1 MTAAVT
7 TRRAPGR
14 LALPVAAVATV
25 AAVRAPDVDLVL
37 ELPFVAALGAL
48 AAIDLEQR
56 LLPNR
61 IVYPL
66 AAWGLAAT
74 LLAERDDLVEHLV
87 AGTGAFLVLYL
98 FALAHPA
105 GMGMGDVKLA
115 GAMGVY
121 LGAAVVPALLV
132 AFFSGTVVG
141 VGIVLR
147 EGAAAFKR
155 TLPFGVFLALGG
167 LVGVVAGAGLI
178 ELYEGAFVQE
188 AAAERAP
195 PRE

>member
-1 MTAAVT
+1 MTAAVPS
-7 TRRAPGR
+7 RRAPGR
-14 LALPVAAVATV
+14 LALPVAAVVTV
-25 AAVRAPDVDLVL
+25 AAVRGPETDLVL

-74 LLAERDDLVEHLV
+74 LLVERDDLVEHLV

-98 FALAHPA
+98 AALAHPT

-132 AFFSGTVVG
+132 AFFGGTVVG

-147 EGAAAFKR
+147 EGPAAFKR

-178 ELYEGAFVQE
+178 ELYEEAFVQE
-188 AAAERAP
+188 PAAGREP

>member
-1 MTAAVT
+1 MAAPVP

-14 LALPVAAVATV
+14 LALPVAAVLTL
-25 AAVRAPDVDLVL
+25 AAVRGLDDDLVL
-37 ELPFVAALGAL
+37 ELPFVAALSAL
-48 AAIDLEQR
+48 AAIDLEHR

-66 AAWGLAAT
+66 AAWGLGAT
-74 LLAERDDLVEHLV
+74 VLVERDDLVEHLT

-98 FALAHPA
+98 AALAHPA

-115 GAMGVY
+115 GAMGLY

-147 EGAAAFKR
+147 EGAAALKS

-167 LVGVVAGAGLI
+167 LVGVLAGAGLI

-188 AAAERAP
+188 VAAGRAT

>member
-1 MTAAVT
+1 MTAAVP

-14 LALPVAAVATV
+14 LAFPVAAVVTV
-25 AAVRAPDVDLVL
+25 AAVRGPDADLVL

-74 LLAERDDLVEHLV
+74 LLVERDDLVEHLV
-87 AGTGAFLVLYL
+87 AGIGAFLVLYL
-98 FALAHPA
+98 AALAHPA

-115 GAMGVY
+115 GAMGVC

-132 AFFSGTVVG
+132 AFFCGTVVG

-167 LVGVVAGAGLI
+167 VVGVLAGAGLI

-188 AAAERAP
+188 VAAGRAP

>member
-1 MTAAVT
+1 MAAAAP
-7 TRRAPGR
+7 TRPAPGR
-14 LALPVAAVATV
+14 LALPVAAVVTV
-25 AAVRAPDVDLVL
+25 AAVRGFDDDLVL
-37 ELPFVAALGAL
+37 ELPFVAALSAL
-48 AAIDLEQR
+48 AAIDIEHR

-74 LLAERDDLVEHLV
+74 LLVKRDDLVEHLA
-87 AGTGAFLVLYL
+87 AGTGAFLGLYL
-98 FALAHPA
+98 VALAHPA

-115 GAMGVY
+115 GAMGAY

-132 AFFSGTVVG
+132 AFLSGTVVG

-155 TLPFGVFLALGG
+155 TLPFGAFLALGG
-167 LVGVVAGAGLI
+167 LVGVLAGAALI

-188 AAAERAP
+188 VAAGRAP
-195 PRE
+195 LRE

>member
-1 MTAAVT
+1 MSAAVP
-7 TRRAPGR
+7 TRRAPGT
-14 LALPVAAVATV
+14 LALSVAAVVTV
-25 AAVRAPDVDLVL
+25 AAVRGPDADLVL
-37 ELPFVAALGAL
+37 ELPFVAALAAL

-66 AAWGLAAT
+66 AVWGLAAT
-74 LLAERDDLVEHLV
+74 LLVKRDDLVEHLV

-98 FALAHPA
+98 IALAHPA

-132 AFFSGTVVG
+132 ALFSGTVVG

-147 EGAAAFKR
+147 EGAAGLKE

-167 LVGVVAGAGLI
+167 LVGVFAGAVLI
-178 ELYEGAFVQE
+178 ELYEAAFVQE
-188 AAAERAP
+188 AAAGHAP

>member
-1 MTAAVT
+1 MTTAVP

-14 LALPVAAVATV
+14 LALPVAAVVTV
-25 AAVRAPDVDLVL
+25 AAARGPDADLVL

-48 AAIDLEQR
+48 AAIDLERR

-61 IVYPL
+61 IVYPV

-74 LLAERDDLVEHLV
+74 LLVKRDDLVEHLV
-87 AGTGAFLVLYL
+87 AGSGAFLVLYL
-98 FALAHPA
+98 AAFAHPA

-132 AFFSGTVVG
+132 AFFGGTVLG

-167 LVGVVAGAGLI
+167 LVGVLAGAGLI

-188 AAAERAP
+188 VAAGRAP